1 MFLSDLDIQKN
12 IESGDIL
19 ITDFD
24 NSRLQ
29 PASYD
34 IRLGNK
40 FLIVD
45 DYKSPIIDP
54 VKKILPEYREI
65 ELRDDE
71 SRNNDS
77 WDESRKIWFRK
88 IFDSTFWEILVGAPW
103 AYRS

>member
-1 MFLSDLDIQKN
+1 MFLSDIDIQKN

-40 FLIVD
+40 FLVVD
-45 DYKSPIIDP
+45 DYKSPVIDP
-54 VKKILPEYREI
+54 VKKFYQNIAKLNFVMMNFLRCILGQLFLE
-65 ELRDDE
+65 
-71 SRNNDS
+71 
-77 WDESRKIWFRK
+77 
-88 IFDSTFWEILVGAPW
+88 
-103 AYRS
+103 